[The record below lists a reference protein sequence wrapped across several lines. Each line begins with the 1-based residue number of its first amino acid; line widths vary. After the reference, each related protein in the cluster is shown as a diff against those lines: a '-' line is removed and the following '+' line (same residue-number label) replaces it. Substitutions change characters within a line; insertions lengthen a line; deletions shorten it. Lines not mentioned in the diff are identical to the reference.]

1 MKVCLWLSA
10 ALSETSKE
18 DENLKGIK
26 KGPGKSEI
34 HKDTGGKE
42 IGFADAIDNDSW
54 RLWPSGN
61 RGQKK
66 DSLTVASEQ

>member
-1 MKVCLWLSA
+1 MKVCLHLSA

-26 KGPGKSEI
+26 KEPGKSEI
-34 HKDTGGKE
+34 HKDGGGKE

-54 RLWPSGN
+54 RLWPSGDQ
-61 RGQKK
+61 GQKK
-66 DSLTVASEQ
+66 SSFTVASEK